1 MRVATGQQA
10 APAQPAAR
18 MIAARPITR
27 LRVIVQT
34 KPNRW
39 GVGGGHKPYTLD
51 KVTNDTTVVE
61 VKDILEKN
69 GCGIKAT
76 GMNLMFGRTLMLNHQ
91 TLGEFPGLDVARAM
105 DA

>member
-1 MRVATGQQA
+1 V
-10 APAQPAAR
+10 
-18 MIAARPITR
+18 IAARPITR